1 MTIIKKIAI
10 YILIVS
16 FFLAWNVDFTF
27 SAPRNFEDPAGA
39 YPEDTLSNYGADA
52 QMPARE
58 AAAPSD
64 RITLEL
70 KGVNVLD
77 VLKIIAKRSGLNIV
91 AGRDVRGDVTLY
103 MQDVEVKKA
112 LDTIVQTLGLA
123 YDEKEG
129 IITVMSNKE
138 FVTKYGKPFKDDRVQ
153 ETFKLK
159 YANPQ
164 TMSQLVQQMK
174 SPSGK
179 VAVDEKT
186 GTIIATDIR
195 ETIDE
200 MRKTIYEFD
209 QPLVTKSFFLK
220 YGKAADIGDELKDY
234 LTPNVGLVKM
244 DKRANQITVTDRTDI
259 VNHIETVIDAF
270 DRRPLQ
276 VLIEAKVVE
285 VQLYDAFRFGIDWNY
300 VDLKAG
306 RVRNISLTPAQTISA
321 PGSTLGGGSLS
332 TFTIGTSAGN
342 DTLQT
347 VINIL
352 NNVGKT
358 NILSSPRLL
367 CLNNE
372 EAKLAVATK
381 QPYVTQTISLNT
393 TTQNSQDDVKFVDVG
408 VTMSIVPTI
417 ADDGNVVLKVK
428 PEVSTQSGT
437 FTVQGVAS
445 GSDTLFDRTKVPI
458 VTAQTLETTI
468 VVKDGTTVVI
478 GGLIQDREAKIRKKL
493 PILGDIPWIGA
504 AFRTESNDFNKTE
517 LVVFLTPHV
526 VSGKSQTLEERKY
539 VDTNDGSLVP
549 FNQAGGYDFSKAES
563 TSPQGAFRMD
573 DKPFYETFREE
584 RPVYFPSK
592 DSAVNVMPY
601 HGNLNVFE
609 TETPST
615 RKAVETLPAS
625 VVSEKAEKPTET
637 EISTPPA
644 MTALQARKKYR
655 ELISSA
661 VVDALNVRRDLGAYP
676 LSIEVFMII
685 EKDGKLT
692 MKKLVKDQ
700 GLTPGGKEFVLDTIG
715 KLSPFPPFPSEMQS
729 ERELLDLR
737 IDLN

>member
-1 MTIIKKIAI
+1 MIKKFTVC
-10 YILIVS
+10 ILILS
-16 FFLAWNVDFTF
+16 FFLTWNVDVTF

-39 YPEDTLSNYGADA
+39 YPEDSLANYGDA

-58 AAAPSD
+58 AASPSD

-123 YDEKEG
+123 YDDKEG

-138 FVTKYGKPFKDDRVQ
+138 FVSKYGKPFKDDRVQ

-200 MRKTIYEFD
+200 MRKTIQEFD

-234 LTPNVGLVKM
+234 STPNVGLIKM
-244 DKRANQITVTDRTDI
+244 DKRVNQITVTDRTDI
-259 VNHIETVIDAF
+259 VDHIESVINAF

-306 RVRNISLTPAQTISA
+306 QIRNVSLTPAQTVSA
-321 PGSTLGGGSLS
+321 PGAALGSGSLS

-352 NNVGKT
+352 SNVGKT

-393 TTQNSQDDVKFVDVG
+393 TTQNSQDDVKFIDVG

-417 ADDGNVVLKVK
+417 SDDGNVVLKVK
-428 PEVSTQSGT
+428 PEVSTQSST
-437 FTVQGVAS
+437 PFTVQGVAS
-445 GSDTLFDRTKVPI
+445 GSDTLFDRTKVPV
-458 VTAQTLETTI
+458 VTSQSLETTI
-468 VVKDGTTVVI
+468 IVKDGATVVI
-478 GGLIQDREAKIRKKL
+478 GGLIQDTEAKIRKKL
-493 PILGDIPWIGA
+493 PILADIPWIGA
-504 AFRTESNDFNKTE
+504 AFRTETNNFNKTE

-526 VSGKSQTLEERKY
+526 VSGKNDSLEKKKY
-539 VDTNDGSLVP
+539 IQEEDQSLKS
-549 FNQAGGYDFSKAES
+549 FNEVGGYDFTKAEG
-563 TSPQGAFRMD
+563 TSPQGALRMD
-573 DKPFYETFREE
+573 DKPYYETLREE
-584 RPVYFPSK
+584 RPVYFPSR
-592 DSAVNVMPY
+592 DSAVNVVQNQ
-601 HGNLNVFE
+601 GNFNQYENEKPVE
-609 TETPST
+609 TKTTIEVPVVTKKAETPTAAGGST
-615 RKAVETLPAS
+615 VSPAV
-625 VVSEKAEKPTET
+625 
-637 EISTPPA
+637 

-655 ELISSA
+655 EMVSAA
-661 VVDALNVRRDLGAYP
+661 VVDALNIRRDLGAYP
-676 LSIEVFMII
+676 LAIEVFMII

-692 MKKLVKDQ
+692 MKKLVKDK
-700 GLTPGGKEFVLDTIG
+700 GLTPAGKEAVLDTIG